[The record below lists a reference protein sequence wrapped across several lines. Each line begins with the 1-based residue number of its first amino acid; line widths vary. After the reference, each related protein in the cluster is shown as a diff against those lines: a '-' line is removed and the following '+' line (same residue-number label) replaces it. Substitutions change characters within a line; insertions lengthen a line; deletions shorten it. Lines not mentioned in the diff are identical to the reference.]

1 MARLQAVRG
10 GLLTKMILCDV
21 GVGIGDVMEGM
32 GSLWESLLAITGP
45 SSIFIPAEVSVGLDL

>member
-1 MARLQAVRG
+1 MG